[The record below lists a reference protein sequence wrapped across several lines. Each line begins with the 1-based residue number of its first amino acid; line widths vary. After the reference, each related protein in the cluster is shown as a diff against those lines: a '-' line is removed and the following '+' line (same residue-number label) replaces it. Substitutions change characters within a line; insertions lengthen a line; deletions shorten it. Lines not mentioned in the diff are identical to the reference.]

1 MGFLRRCAESL
12 IELENHKEVKKVKKQ
27 VDYRK
32 LPYFELK
39 VVKVKKRKK
48 CKHEYI
54 SWEYGKEIKCLS
66 CGRIFNDLYDVNKA
80 RNGEN
85 PKGNWVN
92 GENLDKIK
100 FPCFCTHKDKKYNY
114 TGLGIII
121 KGINDKIE
129 ENYKLIDI
137 GKQHTRLNE
146 VATNK
151 SLKELIDIWNIHILK
166 GKIIIF
172 EEEE

>member
-1 MGFLRRCAESL
+1 MFY
-12 IELENHKEVKKVKKQ
+12 K
-27 VDYRK
+27 K
-32 LPYFELK
+32 LPYLEMK

-100 FPCFCTHKDKKYNY
+100 FPCFCSYVLNNKKYI
-114 TGLGIII
+114 GLIYKTMPIYVLCCLNQDKTIGRRIMGNCIVDSYCSLETLI
-121 KGINDKIE
+121 KD
-129 ENYKLIDI
+129 Y
-137 GKQHTRLNE
+137 
-146 VATNK
+146 
-151 SLKELIDIWNIHILK
+151 NIHILK

-172 EEEE
+172 EEEEQKCLKKK